1 MQMNISDQLIREKA
15 VSSSK
20 LSEHF
25 TEKDKL
31 AVEREIRYYD
41 LLVSLRN
48 IRKKAGLT
56 QLKLARK
63 ANMPRTMIAKI
74 ESGKHNPTVS
84 TLMSLAS
91 AMNKKVKIQFI

>member
-1 MQMNISDQLIREKA
+1 MNILDQRILEKA
-15 VSSSK
+15 VPASELSK
-20 LSEHF
+20 HF
-25 TEKDKL
+25 TKKDKL

-41 LLVSLRN
+41 LLLSLRN

-74 ESGKHNPTVS
+74 ESGKHNPTVN
-84 TLMSLAS
+84 TLMNLAS